1 VFRDS
6 GHKWAGEFKELIS
19 GTIHKRKQ
27 YLAEGKEKFTDE
39 DTNIFEEKM
48 EQILV
53 KGYKEFEKDK
63 GRYFQ
68 DDERRLLT
76 RINEYRENYFA
87 WVYDFTLPTTNNIA
101 EAGLRMT
108 KTKLKVSGQF
118 LKEETADEFAL
129 VRTYTETCRRN
140 GVNEYEA
147 LRRLMAGNPYTL
159 EEILSVTP

>member
-1 VFRDS
+1 M
-6 GHKWAGEFKELIS
+6 
-19 GTIHKRKQ
+19 TIHKRKQ

-39 DTNIFEEKM
+39 DTNKFEEKM
-48 EQILV
+48 EQILAG
-53 KGYKEFEKDK
+53 GYREFEKDK
-63 GRYFQ
+63 VRYFH

-76 RINEYRENYFA
+76 RINEYRKNYFA
-87 WVYDFTLPTTNNIA
+87 WVYDFTLPATNNIA

-147 LRRLMAGNPYTL
+147 LRRLMEGNPYTL
-159 EEILSVTP
+159 GEVLAAAP

>member
-1 VFRDS
+1 
-6 GHKWAGEFKELIS
+6 
-19 GTIHKRKQ
+19 
-27 YLAEGKEKFTDE
+27 
-39 DTNIFEEKM
+39 M
-48 EQILV
+48 EQILAG
-53 KGYKEFEKDK
+53 GYREFEKDK
-63 GRYFQ
+63 VRYFH

-76 RINEYRENYFA
+76 RINEYRKNYFA
-87 WVYDFTLPTTNNIA
+87 WVYDFTLPATNNIA

-147 LRRLMAGNPYTL
+147 LRRLMEGNPYTL
-159 EEILSVTP
+159 GEVLAAAP

>member
-1 VFRDS
+1 
-6 GHKWAGEFKELIS
+6 
-19 GTIHKRKQ
+19 
-27 YLAEGKEKFTDE
+27 
-39 DTNIFEEKM
+39 M